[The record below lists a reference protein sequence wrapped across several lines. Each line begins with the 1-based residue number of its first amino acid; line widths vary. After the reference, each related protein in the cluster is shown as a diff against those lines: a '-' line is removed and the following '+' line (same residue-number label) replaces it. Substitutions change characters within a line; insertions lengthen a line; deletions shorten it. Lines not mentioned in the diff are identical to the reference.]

1 MWEQEILGIDFYHV
15 LAWLFIYSVMG
26 WIWES
31 CYVSVKERKLVN
43 RGFVTGPVCTIY
55 GVGAV
60 SVYLILRPLDGK
72 ILPLFFCGIA
82 LATTLEYLTA
92 VVMEKLFHMSWW
104 DYSSNRFN
112 FQGRICLGSS
122 IVWGFFTVIMFE
134 ILQPLVERITGL
146 VDEAS
151 GRGGLGAAI
160 VLYAVDFGFSMA
172 TAMQLGEKVA
182 QMEQAMSE
190 FSEHLQES
198 RIFTSASELLELLDS
213 YRRNRKYG
221 NIRERLEKYQEMMAD
236 RIEKMGI
243 QEQKEAAIE
252 KLRVAVEKLSN
263 LIVKGG
269 WNSRRLIKAY
279 PNLSKASK
287 ARERLMRL
295 SRLERKENKEDVKK

>member
-1 MWEQEILGIDFYHV
+1 M
-15 LAWLFIYSVMG
+15 
-26 WIWES
+26 
-31 CYVSVKERKLVN
+31 N

-104 DYSSNRFN
+104 DYSGNRFN

-151 GRGGLGAAI
+151 GRGVLGAAI